1 MAKELEKPNP
11 YHVTET
17 RRDPNT
23 GELATED
30 AAEKK
35 PAPAEDSF
43 DLTDHA

>member
-23 GELATED
+23 GELVTED
-30 AAEKK
+30 ATEKN
-35 PAPAEDSF
+35 PAQSEDSF
-43 DLTDHA
+43 GLTDHA